1 MSFGWVVAVF
11 VAFKPKFPDNVSDCG
26 EKSLEY
32 VCFAFRADGRF
43 LILLLLLLLFRD
55 FLCSHTSCSHFMG
68 FLESFVFLGEFPL
81 VFSPVSREFAPNQV
95 GPPDFPLVCLQLVV

>member
-1 MSFGWVVAVF
+1 MAVF
-11 VAFKPKFPDNVSDCG
+11 VAFEPEFMYDVGDCG

-32 VCFAFRADGRF
+32 VCFAFRADGRV
-43 LILLLLLLLFRD
+43 LILLLLRD
-55 FLCSHTSCSHFMG
+55 FLCSHTFCSHFVG

-95 GPPDFPLVCLQLVV
+95 VPTDFPLVCLQLGCPVETVLY